1 MSARQRQP
9 PRTIFSLIKSI
20 SSALCDPECQRD
32 SAGVWGIFVVFF
44 FLQVFCLHKSIF
56 TSESSTEPSVFIL
69 AAGWFGKCSEV
80 VREQESRVLKFW
92 RRYLLEYGQNP
103 VIMASTG
110 SIAEQPIKHK

>member
-44 FLQVFCLHKSIF
+44 FFLTGLLPAQIYFHIRVQHRTIRVHFSRWLVRKMLGSG
-56 TSESSTEPSVFIL
+56 
-69 AAGWFGKCSEV
+69 AGTGVACSEI
-80 VREQESRVLKFW
+80 
-92 RRYLLEYGQNP
+92 LEAIFAGIWTKPSNYG
-103 VIMASTG
+103 
-110 SIAEQPIKHK
+110 KHRLYS